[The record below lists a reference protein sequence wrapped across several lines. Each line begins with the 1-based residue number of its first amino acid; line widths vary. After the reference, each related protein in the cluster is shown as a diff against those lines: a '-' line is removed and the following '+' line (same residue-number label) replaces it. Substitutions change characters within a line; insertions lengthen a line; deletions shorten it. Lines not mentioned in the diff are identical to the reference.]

1 MTMAPVEDL
10 IDFNVI
16 EGQKEN
22 IAALP
27 SGRSAKTLAQRFSPL
42 SVASPGNTEDINASA
57 RAEFE
62 EELLNIDESDDPLDI
77 YDRYVRWTLNA
88 YPSVAT
94 GQSQLLPLLE
104 RATKAFLKDENYK
117 NDPRY
122 LKLWLNY
129 IRLFSDAPRETFA
142 YLARHDIG
150 TGLALYYEEFAAWL
164 ENAARFTQAE
174 EIYKLGIERQAR
186 PAERLLRKF
195 GGFEQRAQAK
205 LQDTQ
210 QPSSPALPLIRPALG
225 AKIDPFS
232 TSSPPVDPQAADRA
246 RAAAPTTS
254 KRQKMQIFSDNGVSE
269 TPSSG
274 DRTGGLEDLATVAE
288 RRRENVVLAQP
299 WDGGKKGIGM
309 KLNSQVPKMAIFKD
323 TVSHIC
329 STALT
334 ITPYLRSQD

>member
-1 MTMAPVEDL
+1 MAPVEDL

-16 EGQKEN
+16 ESQKEN

-42 SVASPGNTEDINASA
+42 SVASPGDTEDINAAA

-62 EELLNIDESDDPLDI
+62 QELLTIDDSDDPLDI

-129 IRLFSDAPRETFA
+129 IRLFSNAPRETFA
-142 YLARHDIG
+142 YLARHNIG

-164 ENAARFTQAE
+164 EGAARFMQAE
-174 EIYKLGIERQAR
+174 EIYKLGIGKQAR

-195 GGFEQRAQAK
+195 GEFEQRAEAK
-205 LQDTQ
+205 LQDTE
-210 QPSSPALPLIRPALG
+210 QPSSPALPVVRPALG
-225 AKIDPFS
+225 LKLDPFS
-232 TSSPPVDPQAADRA
+232 TVSPSVDPQAADRA
-246 RAAAPTTS
+246 RAAAPST
-254 KRQKMQIFSDNGVSE
+254 KRQKMQIFSDDGAFE
-269 TPSSG
+269 TQSSG
-274 DRTGGLEDLATVAE
+274 NSANGPDNLATVAE

-323 TVSHIC
+323 TVSA
-329 STALT
+329 SSLFAPLS
-334 ITPYLRSQD
+334 TPYLRSQD